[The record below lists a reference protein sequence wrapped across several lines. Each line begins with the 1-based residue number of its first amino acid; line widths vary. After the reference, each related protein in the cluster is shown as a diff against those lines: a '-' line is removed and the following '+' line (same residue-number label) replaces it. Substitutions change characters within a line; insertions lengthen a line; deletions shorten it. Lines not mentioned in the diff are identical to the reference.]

1 MSRTRDKLE
10 ATAILETYENYP
22 SPDVDTGR
30 SMFAVRVCRT
40 FTSSRATTFFTTASP
55 MAQKRAFNEGKRHF
69 KKNKKQ
75 KASVVEGSNED
86 VLLADVRRLLKE
98 TKLAG
103 SQEDKAELPA
113 HHSEIEL
120 DIHSLSSTGDGLA
133 HKDGQVYVVP
143 FTALGDTVT
152 AKVFKHV
159 PEESYTLTDFLSVKH
174 PSPHRTETPRCPYFM
189 QCSGCQFQHLPY
201 AYQLEH
207 KKTIVEKAYANFSN
221 LPASSIPAVGETIGS
236 PLQYGYRTK
245 LTPHFDGPPGGR
257 RDNRQ
262 GKKVTWGEVPAIGF
276 MKKGTRKTM
285 DIEECPIGTESVQR
299 GLRRER
305 ERVKQN
311 IDQYQR
317 GATLL
322 LRESTER
329 AEKDAQTKNEDE
341 DVVVEDMGDHIH
353 RKTCI
358 TDNKATSTEYVD
370 NFRFDNP
377 AGAFFQNNNSI
388 LPLITQYIRDNI
400 LGPISST
407 PTTTTTP
414 QPKIKNLIDAYCG
427 SGFFTIALSATFT
440 HTIGIDI
447 AAQSIASARHNADLN
462 SLPANSTT
470 FLAADANDLFASIPN
485 SDSSSSNAGGAS
497 FAPEETVVVIDPPR
511 KGCDAGFIRQLLRFG
526 PARVV
531 YVSCNVHTQ
540 ARDVGWLVGD
550 GGSGL
555 ADEEG
560 LPVRG
565 LYEIESLR
573 GFDFFPMTG
582 HVEGVAVLRR
592 KGKEAGKDP
601 VEVEAVAAKGNAATP
616 DGQDSA
622 PGAAHHAAA
631 AEQSSSTA
639 AAT

>member
-1 MSRTRDKLE
+1 
-10 ATAILETYENYP
+10 
-22 SPDVDTGR
+22 
-30 SMFAVRVCRT
+30 
-40 FTSSRATTFFTTASP
+40 
-55 MAQKRAFNEGKRHF
+55 MAQKRPFNEGKRHF
-69 KKNKKQ
+69 KKSKKQ
-75 KASVVEGSNED
+75 KPSVVEGSNED

-98 TKLAG
+98 TKLDDG
-103 SQEDKAELPA
+103 QEEKTELPA
-113 HHSEIEL
+113 QHSEIEL
-120 DIHSLSSTGDGLA
+120 NIHSLSSTGDGLA
-133 HKDGQVYVVP
+133 HRDGQVYVVP
-143 FTALGDTVT
+143 FTAPGDTVT

-174 PSPHRTETPRCPYFM
+174 PSPHRTETPRCPYFT

-201 AYQLEH
+201 NYQLAH

-221 LPASSIPAVGETIGS
+221 LSASSIPAVGETIGS

-257 RDNRQ
+257 KDNRH
-262 GKKVTWGEVPAIGF
+262 GKKVTWPEVPAIGF

-305 ERVKQN
+305 ERVKQY

-329 AEKDAQTKNEDE
+329 VNKDGKTKDEED

-400 LGPISST
+400 LGPAST
-407 PTTTTTP
+407 PSASKP
-414 QPKIKNLIDAYCG
+414 QIKNLIDAYCG
-427 SGFFTIALSATFT
+427 SGFFTIVLSATFT
-440 HTIGIDI
+440 HSIGIDI
-447 AAQSIASARHNADLN
+447 AAQSIASARHNAELN

-470 FLAADANDLFASIPN
+470 FLAADANDLFASIPH
-485 SDSSSSNAGGAS
+485 SSSSPDDAAS

-550 GGSGL
+550 GESGL

-560 LPVRG
+560 LPVKG

-592 KGKEAGKDP
+592 KRKESGEEGEDGKGPVAGEA
-601 VEVEAVAAKGNAATP
+601 EVVAWKGDAATADGQTSASGSGLDAVAE
-616 DGQDSA
+616 GQDST
-622 PGAAHHAAA
+622 
-631 AEQSSSTA
+631 STA